1 MRSLPSSLPLSGTWA
16 SRNCK
21 EGLTYKVEYTDC
33 KISSMRPI
41 PTVSGCGDSRPYMW
55 INEVEVEDAK
65 THEAIMKKDH
75 IAFTAES

>member
-1 MRSLPSSLPLSGTWA
+1 
-16 SRNCK
+16 
-21 EGLTYKVEYTDC
+21 
-33 KISSMRPI
+33 MRPI

>member
-1 MRSLPSSLPLSGTWA
+1 M
-16 SRNCK
+16 CK
-21 EGLTYKVEYTDC
+21 MAFNDPKT
-33 KISSMRPI
+33 SSMRPI